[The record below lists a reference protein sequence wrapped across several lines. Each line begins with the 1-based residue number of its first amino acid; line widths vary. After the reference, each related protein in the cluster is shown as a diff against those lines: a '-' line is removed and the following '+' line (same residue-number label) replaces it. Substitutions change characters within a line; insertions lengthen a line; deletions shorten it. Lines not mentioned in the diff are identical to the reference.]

1 MSSKT
6 KESQQ
11 HVQLL
16 DKNGFIPLYAQIQR
30 LLMKEIQSGELH
42 EGDPLPSEEELSRTY
57 DVSRMTA
64 RQALH
69 GLKTGGYAFSEKG
82 RGTFVTRPKLE
93 KNIMHLLGFTQEM
106 TRRGMKPSSKLLD
119 QSVISPDP
127 ELAESLKAVP
137 GAKALRL
144 KRLRMADGRP
154 MALEESFV
162 PLQLFPGIEQI
173 NFETHSLYHELR
185 EHYGVRIGYADE
197 VIEAQSATREESELL
212 TVQRNASLLS
222 IRRVIMTEQETPIEV
237 AWSRYR
243 GDCYRV
249 SLRVPMTDIE

>member
-6 KESQQ
+6 KENRQRAQ
-11 HVQLL
+11 PL

-30 LLMKEIQSGELH
+30 LLMQEIQSGGLR
-42 EGDPLPSEEELSRTY
+42 EGDPLPSEEELSRSY
-57 DVSRMTA
+57 SVSRMTA

-69 GLKTGGYAFSEKG
+69 GLKTGGYAYSEKG

-106 TRRGMKPSSKLLD
+106 TQRGLKPSSRLLG
-119 QSVISPDP
+119 QQVIVPDA
-127 ELAESLKAVP
+127 ELAAQLKAEP
-137 GAKALRL
+137 GARALRL
-144 KRLRMADGRP
+144 KRLRMADGTP

-173 NFETHSLYHELR
+173 DFGTHSLYRELR

-197 VIEAQSATREESELL
+197 VIESQLATREEAELL
-212 TVQRNASLLS
+212 TVPKKAPLLS
-222 IRRVIMTEQETPIEV
+222 IRRVIMTAQETPIEV

-243 GDCYRV
+243 GDSYRV